1 MNKGKIEE
9 SGATK
14 NVFSDPQ
21 SQYTKEL
28 INAIP
33 TVLDSEDKFK
43 PKLS

>member
-14 NVFSDPQ
+14 KVFNDPQ

-33 TVLDSEDKFK
+33 TVLDSEDKLK